1 MENITLDGPRT
12 EPELKDVQKDSHDS
26 LLPIDHAGV
35 TGLRYPVTVLDRSAG
50 RQETVATIS
59 MSVDLPRHFKGTHMS
74 RFIEVLN
81 RHRGEVTMRTMPAIL
96 GDLRKSLQAR
106 KAKVEM
112 RFPYFIEKAAPVSG
126 ARALMDYDCSF
137 VAAAE
142 GEKCDFIMS
151 IDVPVGSL
159 CPCSKAISDYG
170 AHNQRGI
177 ISIKVRCAEPDAG
190 FRADEEDP
198 NAPPV
203 FDSAKTGAIV
213 WLEELV
219 DIADASASCPVYPIL
234 KRPDERHVTMKA
246 FENPAFVE
254 DMVRNAATQLMAD
267 PRITWFMVRAENQ
280 ESIHNHNAFAE
291 IEWTRP

>member
-1 MENITLDGPRT
+1 MD
-12 EPELKDVQKDSHDS
+12 LKDVQLESHDS

-35 TGLRYPVTVLDRSAG
+35 TGLRYPVSVLDRASG

-81 RHRGEVTMRTMPAIL
+81 RHRGEITMRTMPAML
-96 GDLRKSLQAR
+96 DDLRKCLEAGKAR
-106 KAKVEM
+106 IEV

-126 ARALMDYDCSF
+126 ARALMDYDCAF
-137 VAAAE
+137 VAESE
-142 GEKCDFIMS
+142 GDRHDFMMS

-177 ISIKVRCAEPDAG
+177 ISIQVRCAGLVDP
-190 FRADEEDP
+190 RAASREM
-198 NAPPV
+198 
-203 FDSAKTGAIV
+203 V

-219 DIADASASCPVYPIL
+219 EVADSSASCPVYPLL

-254 DMVRNAATQLMAD
+254 DMVRNAASRMIEDA
-267 PRITWFMVRAENQ
+267 RITWFRVRAENQ

-291 IEWTRP
+291 IEWKRP